1 MEGDQS
7 ELESEYPEEFGFGLF
22 DDFPADAV
30 HPLMIDDYEDE
41 AELRRKLK
49 QRGANIYTPMKESTQ
64 LHRAIRRGDEFKIK
78 LLIDAYQ
85 EDFEKVGRYLE
96 TEFGWDLADRVWLWK
111 TILVANSEDEC
122 QTAKSLENKNISREQ
137 LRDAVFVLLQHPVN
151 DEEVAILHPDES
163 TRLPTIQ
170 LINRLIPNGYLT
182 WSNVESEEK
191 QETFMETAA
200 ARGLNNVIDRLYE
213 LGAPI
218 SILEHNPLLSA
229 CRSSKQDTIQWLLTK
244 YFDFFDCTARN
255 RSQDNALIVAMQK
268 NDHKMFDLCLEKMI
282 AYRQCYFS
290 ETESEAF
297 GRLFRFEAKDLESL
311 SIFTFYRNGPVKGS
325 IERAIE
331 KYGFD
336 LAYQWK
342 GVTILVCM
350 LCRNIALD
358 YCFEGIRKNPKLLG
372 MVVHG
377 NTTVLHEAIRFKHLD
392 FLREMYQL
400 TPEVKDYFNGEGGL
414 NVLRTVLYE
423 KSHDRV
429 DFILKHHVDFLKS
442 DEPALKEIVCSNI
455 YSKEHYDQHYKL
467 FIQYFPEYRDEI
479 EKARTQP
486 PTQYYSFGVE
496 GSFTSIG
503 IDVSNLDDLPKPYST
518 VRGSK
523 GETLLHLAVEKDNR
537 ELFTKLI
544 EAGCDLATLDN
555 EGNHPI
561 HFVQSVAMLDLIIER
576 HPEGRKLIQLT
587 NQDGLTVLHKICS
600 LYIGHEPLISLLEK
614 VIDLGADVHQLTNEG
629 ESVVFFTGSTAVL
642 EVLMK
647 HNVQLDIATK
657 EGETALLRAL
667 RNGNTWMVRDLLRHV
682 HQLPTFK
689 DHAHKYLE
697 PMLGRNRDFF
707 SCDYQD
713 FLEQYPE
720 TTKLL
725 FDSLFN
731 HSREEASRVFNKVCG
746 SAHNFVSRKFL
757 EFDYDLDY
765 NYQDDYQYTP
775 IVGLLSYMEEPNR
788 HIVEQLL
795 QKGVDLHIRNQWG
808 RDALQVLVNGFRSAK
823 WYGHDVG
830 TVQLL
835 VDHGAAVNATD
846 EEGNTA
852 LHLAFKDGEAE
863 LIEVLVRNGAD
874 LSAKNKEGKV
884 PLQMASEVIQ
894 KIFYFLA

>member
-1 MEGDQS
+1 MS
-7 ELESEYPEEFGFGLF
+7 KP
-22 DDFPADAV
+22 
-30 HPLMIDDYEDE
+30 
-41 AELRRKLK
+41 
-49 QRGANIYTPMKESTQ
+49 PMC
-64 LHRAIRRGDEFKIK
+64 LAI
-78 LLIDAYQ
+78 
-85 EDFEKVGRYLE
+85 
-96 TEFGWDLADRVWLWK
+96 
-111 TILVANSEDEC
+111 
-122 QTAKSLENKNISREQ
+122 
-137 LRDAVFVLLQHPVN
+137 
-151 DEEVAILHPDES
+151 
-163 TRLPTIQ
+163 
-170 LINRLIPNGYLT
+170 
-182 WSNVESEEK
+182 
-191 QETFMETAA
+191 
-200 ARGLNNVIDRLYE
+200 
-213 LGAPI
+213 
-218 SILEHNPLLSA
+218 
-229 CRSSKQDTIQWLLTK
+229 
-244 YFDFFDCTARN
+244 FF
-255 RSQDNALIVAMQK
+255 
-268 NDHKMFDLCLEKMI
+268 
-282 AYRQCYFS
+282 FS
-290 ETESEAF
+290 
-297 GRLFRFEAKDLESL
+297 
-311 SIFTFYRNGPVKGS
+311 
-325 IERAIE
+325 
-331 KYGFD
+331 
-336 LAYQWK
+336 
-342 GVTILVCM
+342 
-350 LCRNIALD
+350 
-358 YCFEGIRKNPKLLG
+358 
-372 MVVHG
+372 
-377 NTTVLHEAIRFKHLD
+377 
-392 FLREMYQL
+392 
-400 TPEVKDYFNGEGGL
+400 
-414 NVLRTVLYE
+414 
-423 KSHDRV
+423 
-429 DFILKHHVDFLKS
+429 
-442 DEPALKEIVCSNI
+442 
-455 YSKEHYDQHYKL
+455 
-467 FIQYFPEYRDEI
+467 
-479 EKARTQP
+479 
-486 PTQYYSFGVE
+486 GVE

-503 IDVSNLDDLPKPYST
+503 IDASNLDDLPQPYST
-518 VRGSK
+518 VTGSK
-523 GETLLHLAVEKDNR
+523 GETLLHLAVEKDNL

-561 HFVQSVAMLDLIIER
+561 HFVQSEGMLDLIIER
-576 HPEGRKLIQLT
+576 HPEGHKLIQLT
-587 NQDGLTVLHKICS
+587 NQDGLTVLHKVCS

-614 VIDLGADVHQLTNEG
+614 VIDLGADVHQLTNAG

-657 EGETALLRAL
+657 EGETALLRHL
-667 RNGNTWMVRDLLRHV
+667 RHGNTWMVRDLLRHV

-713 FLEQYPE
+713 FLEQYPD

-795 QKGVDLHIRNQWG
+795 QKGVNLHLRNQWG

-863 LIEVLVRNGAD
+863 LIEVLVQNGAD
-874 LSAKNKEGKV
+874 LSVKNKEGKV
-884 PLQMASEVIQ
+884 PLRMASEVIQ